1 MYDKSF
7 GLFNSAGQRR
17 TFNSLHIIWNK
28 NKLQVAKNRK
38 IKVYENQ
45 NAQRYE
51 AKATE
56 KNVQQIIITIKQQQK
71 I

>member
-1 MYDKSF
+1 MISRLAYLIAQAKE
-7 GLFNSAGQRR
+7 NIRR

-56 KNVQQIIITIKQQQK
+56 KMCNK
-71 I
+71 